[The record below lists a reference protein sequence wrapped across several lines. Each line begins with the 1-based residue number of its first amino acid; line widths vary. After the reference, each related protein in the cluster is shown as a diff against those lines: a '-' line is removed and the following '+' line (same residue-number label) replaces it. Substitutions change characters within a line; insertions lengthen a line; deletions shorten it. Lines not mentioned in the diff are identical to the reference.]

1 MRIVAGTIHRIDV
14 LGLHNV
20 YHFLYWAKQIER
32 ATVCESASQQP

>member
-20 YHFLYWAKQIER
+20 YHFLY
-32 ATVCESASQQP
+32 